1 MESKKVFLVSI
12 TQEGKF
18 FVARCSE
25 LGVTSQ
31 GESLVEA
38 QKNLKE
44 AIELYIESFGLED
57 LPGVSVNPYWTT
69 VEVEAKVADA

>member
-18 FVARCSE
+18 FVARCPE

-44 AIELYIESFGLED
+44 AI
-57 LPGVSVNPYWTT
+57 
-69 VEVEAKVADA
+69 

>member
-12 TQEGKF
+12 VQEGKF
-18 FVARCSE
+18 FVARCPE

-38 QKNLKE
+38 QQNLKE
-44 AIELYIESFGLED
+44 AIELYIESFYTENLQKERYLTSFIRQG
-57 LPGVSVNPYWTT
+57 
-69 VEVEAKVADA
+69 